1 MANRL
6 RVTELDFDTIKTNLK
21 TFLKQQTEFSDY
33 DFEGAG
39 LSVLLDILAYNTHYN
54 AYYLNMVAN
63 EGFLD
68 TALLR
73 NSVVSHA
80 KKLGYTPRSNRAS
93 KAVIDVTINGSTSAE
108 DYLTIPRGY
117 TFISGPVEGKIY
129 TFITLQDY
137 TVSKTGTNFV
147 YNDIEIFEG
156 KLLSYSYNH
165 SDISNPKQIY
175 EIPDAKVDTTTL
187 RVTVQQSSSNTETVV
202 YNPVDDSISLTS
214 DSKTY
219 FLQEGQSGKYQIY
232 FGDNIVG
239 KKLPDGAVLTIS
251 YLISNGE
258 DANKAANFTGSAS
271 INYLTGF
278 TINTVTVAAGG
289 RTRET
294 VDEIRFAAPLQYI
307 SQNRAVT
314 KNDYIKLIQQ
324 KYPQF
329 EAVNVWGGEEND
341 PPVYGKV
348 FISAKPKDGF
358 EITDTEKDFFLQN
371 VLKPI
376 SVMTVTP
383 QIVDVD
389 YNYLKMI
396 STVYYDPTKTILDL
410 NTLRTKVRTSI
421 LDFCNTNLNSFNA
434 YFRSSAL
441 KTAIDSCDISV
452 ISNELEVFIAKKFR
466 PDLITTSNYILD
478 FGVEL
483 QRGTTNDNFYTS
495 PNFTVLDEN
504 GITRS
509 AFIEEVPSSF
519 TGVESITV
527 TNPGINYSSTPTVAI
542 LGDGQGAKAEATIIN
557 GRLSYIT
564 VTNPGVGYTTAAI
577 VITGGG
583 GTLATG
589 SAVLENRYG
598 QIRIAYFR
606 PDETSNQS
614 VKSILNYQNNN
625 GVMGQID
632 YTKGK
637 IYINNFNPLSV
648 ANDFDELSVHIR
660 PSKSVIHSEKNKLL
674 TFDVND
680 STTIVINIVP
690 IK

>member
-21 TFLKQQTEFSDY
+21 TFLRQQTEFSDY

-93 KAVIDVTINGSTSAE
+93 KAVIDVSINGSTSAE

-165 SDISNPKQIY
+165 SEISNPKQIY

-187 RVTVQQSSSNTETVV
+187 RVTVQQSSSKTETVV
-202 YNPVDDSISLTS
+202 YNLVDDSISLTS

-483 QRGTTNDNFYTS
+483 QRGTTN
-495 PNFTVLDEN
+495 V
-504 GITRS
+504 
-509 AFIEEVPSSF
+509 
-519 TGVESITV
+519 
-527 TNPGINYSSTPTVAI
+527 
-542 LGDGQGAKAEATIIN
+542 GDGQGAKAEATIIN

>member
-21 TFLKQQTEFSDY
+21 TFLRQQTEFSDY

-80 KKLGYTPRSNRAS
+80 KKLGYTPRSNRAA
-93 KAVIDVTINGSTSAE
+93 KAVIDVSINGSTLQE

-117 TFISGPVEGKIY
+117 TFISGPVDGKIY
-129 TFITLQDY
+129 TFVTLQDH
-137 TVSKTGTNFV
+137 TVSKTGSNFV
-147 YNDIEIFEG
+147 YNDMEIFEG
-156 KLLSYSYNH
+156 KLLSYSYTH
-165 SDISNPKQIY
+165 SNASNPKQIY
-175 EIPDAKVDTTTL
+175 EIPDAKVDTSTL
-187 RVTVQQSSSNTETVV
+187 RVSVQQSSSNTETVI
-202 YNPVDDSISLTS
+202 YNPVDDSISLTA

-219 FLQEGQSGKYQIY
+219 FIQEGQNGKYQIY
-232 FGDNIVG
+232 FGDDIIG
-239 KKLPDGAVLTIS
+239 KKLPDGGVLTIR

-271 INYLTGF
+271 INLLSGF

-341 PPVYGKV
+341 PPVFGKV

-376 SVMTVTP
+376 SVLTVTP

-396 STVYYDPTKTILDL
+396 STVYYDSTKTTLDL
-410 NTLRTKVRTSI
+410 NTLKTKVRTAI
-421 LDFCNTNLNSFNA
+421 LDFCDNNLNSFNA

-466 PDLITTSNYILD
+466 PDLLTTSNYILD
-478 FGVEL
+478 YGVEL

-504 GITRS
+504 NIVRS

-527 TNPGINYSSTPTVAI
+527 TNPGINYSSTPTIAI
-542 LGDGQGAKAEATIIN
+542 LGDGQGAKAVATIVN

-583 GTLATG
+583 GTLAAA
-589 SAVLENRYG
+589 SSVLENRYG
-598 QIRIAYFR
+598 QVRIAYFK

-614 VKSILNYQNNN
+614 VKAILNYQNNN

-632 YTKGK
+632 YTLGK
-637 IYINNFNPLSV
+637 VYINNFNPISV

-660 PSKSVIHSEKNKLL
+660 PAKSVIHSEKNKLL